1 MAKTVFRPH
10 EFKLNDDDVVM
21 LKLVHDYQPV
31 VEEVVE
37 EVPEYTGPTADDLRR
52 EAEDFKKAWELQ
64 KQKMLEQAQLEA
76 DEILKKAEDAA
87 FAEVKRQTDQA
98 QIIKTDAET
107 KAAQLLKDAQ
117 EKAQKILNEAASEQ
131 DKVRSEASKE
141 GYDKGY
147 EDGFQHGNAEAERL
161 VERIHKILDAVMQRR
176 EEILS
181 ETEHQIVELV
191 VLMTRK
197 VVKIISENQK
207 SAIMSNVLQA
217 LKKVK
222 GRGDVT
228 IRVNMEDVKLT
239 TEHINDFIQ
248 RVEGLKSV
256 TVVEDSTVEK
266 GGCIVETDFGAID
279 ARISSQLSELE
290 QKIME
295 ISPVKSLVKSDMVPN
310 EN

>member
-10 EFKLNDDDVVM
+10 EFKLNGDDVVM

-87 FAEVKRQTDQA
+87 FAEIKRQTDQA

-107 KAAQLLKDAQ
+107 KAAQLLKEAQ

-248 RVEGLKSV
+248 RVEGLKAV

-290 QKIME
+290 HKIME
-295 ISPVKSLVKSDMVPN
+295 ISPVKSLVKSDMIPN